1 MGKKLWAV
9 IRREYIERVAT
20 KSFLIGTLIA
30 PLLFS
35 AVLFLPAVMARR
47 AQPSVRASD
56 IIILDATRREGTG
69 QRVADAVRA
78 AVQGRSTAAVPQP
91 EVRTVEPAALAQAE
105 SLAAADVRAKK
116 RQGYLVIGAAAL
128 SGDSARYAGRN
139 ASSPADVER
148 VRGALRSAMMAERLR
163 GAGVNPTLVD
173 SITERRLVLSTERLT
188 ERGRSGTGVG
198 NMMAAVMMAFLLY
211 TAMLLYGQM
220 VLRGVL
226 EEKTSRVAEVVISSV
241 KPETLLAG
249 KILGVGAVGLT
260 QMALW
265 LASISFLGSFIGGA
279 LMRTRG
285 GTDMAALRDTGA
297 ADLAAGAMSG
307 FSFGTLGLII
317 VFFILGYV
325 FYSSLYAAAG
335 AMVNSE
341 QEAQQALMP
350 VLMFVIA
357 SALLIQPVLLNPGT
371 TLARVASIV
380 PFSAPIIM
388 PLRMSLVAVPAID
401 MVLAIVGLIAACTAA
416 VWLAGR
422 IYRVGMLMYGKK
434 PSIGELAR
442 WVRAA

>member
-1 MGKKLWAV
+1 MGKLWAV

-20 KSFLIGTLIA
+20 KSFLIGTLVA

-35 AVLFLPAVMARR
+35 GVLFLPAIMARR
-47 AQPSVRASD
+47 AQPSARASE
-56 IIILDATRREGTG
+56 IIILDATGREGAG
-69 QRVADAVRA
+69 QRVADAVRV
-78 AVQGRSTAAVPQP
+78 AVQGRATASPPAPD
-91 EVRTVEPAALAQAE
+91 VRVVEPSALAQAE
-105 SLAAADVRAKK
+105 SLAAGEVRAKK
-116 RQGYLVIGAAAL
+116 KQGYLVLGDAAL
-128 SGDSARYAGRN
+128 RGDSARYAGRN

-148 VRGALRSAMMAERLR
+148 IRGALRSAMMAERLR
-163 GAGVNPTLVD
+163 GAGVSPAIVD
-173 SITERRLVLSTERLT
+173 SITAKRLVLATERLT
-188 ERGRSGTGVG
+188 ERGRGGSGVG

-265 LASISFLGSFIGGA
+265 LVSISYLGSFMGA
-279 LMRTRG
+279 AMLRTRG
-285 GTDMAALRDTGA
+285 GTDMTALRDAGA
-297 ADLAAGAMSG
+297 ADLAAGAMGG
-307 FSFGTLGLII
+307 FSFGTLGMII
-317 VFFILGYV
+317 VFFVLGYV

-341 QEAQQALMP
+341 QEAQQALTP

-357 SALLIQPVLLNPGT
+357 SALLIQPVLLNPGS

-388 PLRMSLVAVPAID
+388 PLRMSLVSVPPLDVALS
-401 MVLAIVGLIAACTAA
+401 VLGLLLACWAS
-416 VWLAGR
+416 VWVAGR

-434 PSIGELAR
+434 PTLRELAR
-442 WVRAA
+442 WVRAAA

>member
-1 MGKKLWAV
+1 MGKLWAV

-35 AVLFLPAVMARR
+35 AVLFIPAVMARR
-47 AQPSVRASD
+47 AQPSARASD
-56 IIILDATRREGTG
+56 IIILDATGAEGVG
-69 QRVADAVRA
+69 QRVADAVRT
-78 AVQGRSTAAVPQP
+78 AVQGRAASAPAP
-91 EVRTVEPAALAQAE
+91 DVRIVTPDGLAQAE
-105 SLAAADVRAKK
+105 TLAVADVRAKK
-116 RQGYLVIGAAAL
+116 RQGYLVLGGASL
-128 SGDSARYAGRN
+128 RGDSARYAGRN
-139 ASSPADVER
+139 ASSVADVER
-148 VRGALRSAMMAERLR
+148 IRGALRGAMMAERLR
-163 GAGVNPTLVD
+163 NAGVSPALVD
-173 SITERRLVLSTERLT
+173 SLAERRLVLSTERLT
-188 ERGRSGTGVG
+188 DRGRGGSGAG

-265 LASISFLGSFIGGA
+265 LVSISFLGSFIGGA
-279 LMRTRG
+279 MMRTRG
-285 GTDMAALRDTGA
+285 GTDMTALRDAGA
-297 ADLAAGAMSG
+297 ADLAASSMSG
-307 FSFGTLGLII
+307 FSFGVLGLII
-317 VFFILGYV
+317 VFFLLGYT

-341 QEAQQALMP
+341 QEAQQALTP

-357 SALLIQPVLLNPGT
+357 SALLIQPVLLNPGSS
-371 TLARVASIV
+371 LARVASIV

-388 PLRMSLVAVPAID
+388 PLRMSLVHVPPLDIGLSVLGLLLACAVS
-401 MVLAIVGLIAACTAA
+401 

-422 IYRVGMLMYGKK
+422 IYRVGMLMYGTK
-434 PSIGELAR
+434 PSLGELAR
-442 WVRAA
+442 WIRAA